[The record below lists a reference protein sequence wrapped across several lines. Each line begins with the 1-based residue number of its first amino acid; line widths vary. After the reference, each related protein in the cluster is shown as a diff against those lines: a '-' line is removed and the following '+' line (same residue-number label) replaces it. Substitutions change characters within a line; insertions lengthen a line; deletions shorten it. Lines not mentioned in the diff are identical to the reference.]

1 MILREK
7 DKQQLIQLF
16 SRIEN
21 PVEVLAYGSRVNNT
35 AHEASDLDLVIRSK
49 NGEPISKNVYAD
61 LQEQIKQSN
70 IPILVELREWT
81 TLPKSFH
88 RQIEKIRTNLF
99 NLNIQKQITN
109 VQTPCFAS
117 QQKNTQFDNGA
128 CPIVL

>member
-88 RQIEKIRTNLF
+88 RQIEKKYELIYSNF
-99 NLNIQKQITN
+99 N
-109 VQTPCFAS
+109 
-117 QQKNTQFDNGA
+117 
-128 CPIVL
+128 